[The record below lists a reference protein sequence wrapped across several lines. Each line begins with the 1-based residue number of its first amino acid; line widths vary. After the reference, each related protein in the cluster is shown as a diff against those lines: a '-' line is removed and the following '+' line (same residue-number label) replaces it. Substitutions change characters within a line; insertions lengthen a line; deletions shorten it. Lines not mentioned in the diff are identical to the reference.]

1 MPALKIRIKI
11 WLASIVASAMDID
24 SKMELIKSEPLEEI
38 LTEPELRQVL
48 ETNNRP
54 KHYIG
59 FEISGMP
66 HIGHLLFG
74 GKKINDFAK
83 AGIETQVLLADWH
96 TIANN
101 KLGGDWEK
109 IKQVSR
115 FYRDLFSF
123 FCPKTKVVLGSDLYP
138 ETKNYWETLMQIAR
152 KTTMARATRMLVIEG
167 RSEKESLHVSQYI
180 YPIMQTTDIWALDV
194 DLPHAGMDQRRVH
207 VFAKEAFK
215 SMKMKRLVP
224 LHHHLMP
231 SLVEAPQFDAGVP
244 KEEQV
249 AAMKMSKSKPGSFIS
264 VLATSDEISDMMRKA
279 WCPEGVVEN
288 NPVLLLSKYIILPM
302 DKRLKVERKREH
314 GGDIEYDSFEQLASD
329 FEEKS
334 LHPVDLKA
342 ATASA
347 LTGIMKPITDKFGSQ
362 RMELSKLLSS

>member
-1 MPALKIRIKI
+1 MDIQTKVD
-11 WLASIVASAMDID
+11 LASALPVEEVLVQD
-24 SKMELIKSEPLEEI
+24 ELTQLF
-38 LTEPELRQVL
+38 
-48 ETNNRP
+48 ETNSKP

-66 HIGHLLFG
+66 HIGHILFG

-96 TIANN
+96 TMANN

-109 IKQVSR
+109 IKKLSK
-115 FYRDLFSF
+115 FYRELFNF
-123 FCPKTKVVLGSDLYP
+123 FCPKAKVVLGSDLYP
-138 ETKNYWETLMQIAR
+138 KTENYWETLIQIAR
-152 KTTMARATRMLVIEG
+152 RTTIARATRMLVIEG

-180 YPIMQTTDIWALDV
+180 YPIMQTADIWALDV

-207 VFAKEAFK
+207 VFAKEVLK
-215 SMKMKRLVP
+215 DMKLKNTVP

-231 SLVEAPQFDAGVP
+231 SLVEPPQFNADAP

-264 VLATSDEISDMMRKA
+264 ILATEKEIQDTLNKA

-288 NPVLLLSKYIILPM
+288 NPVLLLNKYVVFPMEGKLP
-302 DKRLKVERKREH
+302 VERKKEH
-314 GGDIEYDSFEQLASD
+314 GGDVAYAGY
-329 FEEKS
+329 EELTRDYQAKK
-334 LHPVDLKA
+334 LHPVDLKN
-342 ATASA
+342 ATASSMIK
-347 LTGIMKPITDKFGSQ
+347 IMKPIMDKFGSQ
-362 RMELSKLLSS
+362 RAEILKMLS

>member
-1 MPALKIRIKI
+1 
-11 WLASIVASAMDID
+11 MDVET
-24 SKMELIKSEPLEEI
+24 KLELVKAEPLEEVI
-38 LTEPELRQVL
+38 TEPELKQML
-48 ETNNRP
+48 ETNSKP

-59 FEISGMP
+59 LEISGMP
-66 HIGHLLFG
+66 HLGHVLLG

-109 IKQVSR
+109 IKKVSK
-115 FYRDLFSF
+115 FYRELFSF
-123 FCPKTKVVLGSDLYP
+123 FCPKTRVVLGSDLYP

-152 KTTMARATRMLVIEG
+152 RTTMARATRMLVIEG

-180 YPIMQTTDIWALDV
+180 YPMMQTADIWALDV

-207 VFAKEAFK
+207 VFAKEMFK
-215 SMKMKRLVP
+215 DMKMKNIVP
-224 LHHHLMP
+224 LHHHLLP
-231 SLVEAPQFDAGVP
+231 SLVEPPQFDAEAP

-264 VLATSDEISDMMRKA
+264 ILATEKEISDTLNKA

-288 NPVLLLSKYIILPM
+288 NPVLLLNKYAVLPIASKLE
-302 DKRLKVERKREH
+302 VERTREH
-314 GGDIEYDSFEQLASD
+314 GGDIVYTNY
-329 FEEKS
+329 EELSKDYAAKR
-334 LHPVDLKA
+334 LHPVDLKV
-342 ATASA
+342 ATASSIA
-347 LTGIMKPITDKFGSQ
+347 KIMKPILDKFGSQ
-362 RMELSKLLSS
+362 RAEILRMLS